1 MIRELGVLDQDLG
14 EHHGVFGMPARDD
27 QQGVAYPMTFVLD
40 ERGRV
45 ERKIAEANYRVRD
58 GGRRFF
64 AQLTGGTPT
73 PGDNDGGISA
83 SVTKAEGPVV
93 LSRARLDSPTY
104 FAYQRLGLHL
114 DLAIAAGWHAYG
126 PTVPDGYQ
134 PLRVTAESTPP
145 GARVGPIEWPPTR
158 PFRVALPAYGSA
170 LVVDA
175 QGNRVGV
182 ESEAGLPQAGARLEV
197 FADPTGVAGLVR
209 ELGHDTPP
217 HFSGFVWFRM
227 PLSGDR
233 RAHHPGRAGTDH
245 GDVETVAHGSRRS
258 RQ

>member
-58 GGRRFF
+58 GGERFF

-73 PGDNDGGISA
+73 PGDNDGGIRA

-158 PFRVALPAYGSA
+158 PFRVAGIAEEFAVYDGDLR
-170 LVVDA
+170 LVVPVEFIIERGSGTAHLDV
-175 QGNRVGV
+175 RV
-182 ESEAGLPQAGARLEV
+182 EFQACSETECLPPAAAGAAIDVPE
-197 FADPTGVAGLVR
+197 APTL
-209 ELGHDTPP
+209 
-217 HFSGFVWFRM
+217 
-227 PLSGDR
+227 
-233 RAHHPGRAGTDH
+233 
-245 GDVETVAHGSRRS
+245 
-258 RQ
+258 